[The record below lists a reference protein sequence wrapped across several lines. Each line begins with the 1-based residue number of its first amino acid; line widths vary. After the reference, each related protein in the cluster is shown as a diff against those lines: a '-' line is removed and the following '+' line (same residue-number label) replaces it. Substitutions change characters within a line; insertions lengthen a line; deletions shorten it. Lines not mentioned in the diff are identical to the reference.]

1 MLTADHIHSLRYH
14 RLHPEYIIQRISTLG
29 NMFSQRILL
38 VQCDV
43 GDHQPAVKELSK
55 IALMSRLTIM
65 MAWS

>member
-1 MLTADHIHSLRYH
+1 
-14 RLHPEYIIQRISTLG
+14 
-29 NMFSQRILL
+29 MFSQRILL